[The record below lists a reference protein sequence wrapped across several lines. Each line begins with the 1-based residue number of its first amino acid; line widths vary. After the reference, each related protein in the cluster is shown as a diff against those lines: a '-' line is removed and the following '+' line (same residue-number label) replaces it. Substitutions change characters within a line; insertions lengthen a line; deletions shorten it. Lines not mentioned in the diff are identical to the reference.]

1 MVQISI
7 PSQLLQTYSAKCNLI
22 YDVNVRALTKI
33 CGLDYPNIFK
43 KHLLSFLANNKL
55 NNNDEIQKFIGIFA
69 PHVKHNKFVL
79 ELFNN
84 LAKANGYIKNMEFLQ
99 EYQSLSHIQKMIG
112 ENKISNSSLSQNGLD
127 FIKPLQT
134 LEKRAAFAHEFFQ
147 NHEIIDNIDYQALLA
162 KAMDD
167 LMKSLKEK
175 SLEELK
181 KEKEKK
187 YDDLI
192 KEAIVYDDEDFEDE
206 SGEFNWEAFRKN
218 VIWAALDKM
227 AQEKKMSDIGLSFG
241 LTLAIQV
248 PFNLLQNIHLQLDAI
263 RKQRLKKT
271 EENRN
276 NHIANSLKQHGL
288 NKEKLAILL
297 AEDAHI
303 WILDRPLLQG
313 STPFPKNKDNHFD
326 FKRFSK
332 RQKKKYIK
340 LIKKYSKT
348 TEWMRTVDHLC
359 GLHLTKKEREIFLNA
374 AIKKA
379 FKVKPGSSRALT
391 NKEFIEK
398 LKEIHDKQA
407 DTLKQ
412 DAPQNNLLPIVSDEI
427 SQLIDKIN
435 NNTSLSE
442 KEMRILEDGMKKNGA
457 TDSFMQ
463 TILSF
468 PQNKKAIPNNFKQDI
483 FEILSLHKIK
493 NQAVRSYVLANK
505 IPLHQIAKHGLQEQQ
520 NAQFIRKHD
529 AYQQIRA
536 NHLENQ
542 RAS

>member
-55 NNNDEIQKFIGIFA
+55 NNNEEIQKFIGIFA

-84 LAKANGYIKNMEFLQ
+84 LAKANGYIKNIEFLQ

-112 ENKISNSSLSQNGLD
+112 ENKISNSSLSKNGLD

-147 NHEIIDNIDYQALLA
+147 NHEIIDTIDYQALLA

-206 SGEFNWEAFRKN
+206 SGEFSWEAFRKN

-332 RQKKKYIK
+332 KQKKKYIK

-348 TEWMRTVDHLC
+348 TEWMRIVDHLC

-379 FKVKPGSSRALT
+379 FRVKPGSSRALT

-398 LKEIHDKQA
+398 LKEIHDKQVN
-407 DTLKQ
+407 TLKQ
-412 DAPQNNLLPIVSDEI
+412 NMPQNNLLPIVSDEI

-442 KEMRILEDGMKKNGA
+442 KEMRILEDKMKKNGA

-529 AYQQIRA
+529 AYQQMRA

>member
-55 NNNDEIQKFIGIFA
+55 NNNEEIQKFIGIFA
-69 PHVKHNKFVL
+69 PHVKNNKFVL

-84 LAKANGYIKNMEFLQ
+84 LAKANGYIKNMKFLQ

-147 NHEIIDNIDYQALLA
+147 NHEIIDTIDYQALLA

-192 KEAIVYDDEDFEDE
+192 KEAIVYDDEDLEDE
-206 SGEFNWEAFRKN
+206 SGEFSWEAFRKN

-227 AQEKKMSDIGLSFG
+227 AQEKTMADIGLSFG

-332 RQKKKYIK
+332 KQKKKYIK

-374 AIKKA
+374 AIKQA
-379 FKVKPGSSRALT
+379 FRVKPGSSRALT

-407 DTLKQ
+407 NTLKQ

-442 KEMRILEDGMKKNGA
+442 KEMRILEDKMKKNGA

-529 AYQQIRA
+529 AYQQMRA